1 MDTYSYISENGTVR
15 QIEDLIAKAKNEE
28 QDTEIQANRN
38 AINALSASVEVQFNF
53 RVRAMSPKYFE
64 GANERAFLKNAVDYA
79 IEQGT
84 LSKQGQGVLIPGGW
98 SGNSYGIELIQKI
111 SVQYYSVTFFGQE
124 YILSGIYDVTSG
136 LFPSLKKYS
145 GQNI

>member
-98 SGNSYGIELIQKI
+98 SGISYGIELIQKI

>member
-53 RVRAMSPKYFE
+53 RVRAMSPRYFE